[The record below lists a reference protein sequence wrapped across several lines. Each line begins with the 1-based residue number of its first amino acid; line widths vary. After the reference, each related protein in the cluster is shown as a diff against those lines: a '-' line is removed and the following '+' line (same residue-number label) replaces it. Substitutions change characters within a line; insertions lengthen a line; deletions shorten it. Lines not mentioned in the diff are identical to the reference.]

1 MIKIIQSTQKT
12 TILWINVKIMYF
24 QLPSFLLFL
33 LIALFIVKISK
44 PSFRIFALILLSIV
58 FYSYWDVGYFFI
70 LIFYIVLGAVA
81 CHLLTLSKRYLS
93 FLIVFSLLPL
103 IFYKY
108 TDFFLRSIGV
118 SGMGIALPLG
128 ISFITFSL
136 ISMMVDFSRSSVKK
150 INYSDVG
157 LYISFFPHLIAG
169 PILRTKEVVPQFKG
183 IHVSWQN
190 FVYNLPLFAVG
201 MIKKVLIADPIGG
214 YIAPVFN
221 DPLSHGFWDLFIA
234 SLGFSIQIYCD
245 FSAYSDMAIAI
256 AGMFAVRFPEN
267 FRSPYLSFSL
277 SEMWKRWHMTLSFW
291 LRDYLFVPLVR
302 YFGKGLVYLP
312 ILITMLVSG
321 LWHGANWNFIIWGGL
336 QGIIMVI
343 DNYIG
348 FGKFVKNNP
357 HFKWFFIIVNFFVW
371 SFLAILFRSD
381 SASSAWDYYQSLLAF
396 NVVDFSA
403 DNQSVLILVLIT
415 LCVHYYDNVDFIR
428 KHAAKIPAFLSV
440 PVFISII
447 VGCSMVAAQH
457 PESFYYFDF

>member
-1 MIKIIQSTQKT
+1 
-12 TILWINVKIMYF
+12 MYF

-33 LIALFIVKISK
+33 LVALFIIKVSK

-70 LIFYIVLGAVA
+70 LIFYIVLGVVA
-81 CHLLTLSKRYLS
+81 CHLLARNRRYLP
-93 FLIVFSLLPL
+93 FLIIFSLLPL

-108 TDFFLRSIGV
+108 TDFFLRTIGI

-150 INYSDVG
+150 INHSDIG

-169 PILRTKEVVPQFKG
+169 PILRTREVVPQFKS
-183 IHVSWQN
+183 IHVSWGN

-201 MIKKVLIADPIGG
+201 MVKKVLIADPIGG
-214 YIAPVFN
+214 YIAPVFS
-221 DPLSHGFWDLFIA
+221 DPLSHGFWDLFIS

-256 AGMFAVRFPEN
+256 AGMFGVCFPEN

-348 FGKFVKNNP
+348 FGKFVK
-357 HFKWFFIIVNFFVW
+357 KYAYTKVFFIVINFFVW
-371 SFLAILFRSD
+371 SFLAILFRSA
-381 SASSAWDYYQSLLAF
+381 SASSAWDYYQSMLSFNIEAF
-396 NVVDFSA
+396 SP
-403 DNQSVLILVLIT
+403 DNMFVLFLVLIT
-415 LCVHYYDNVDFIR
+415 LSVHYFDNVNFIR
-428 KHAAKIPAFLSV
+428 EQAAKVPALLSV
-440 PVFISII
+440 PVLISVI
-447 VGCSMVAAQH
+447 VGCSLVAAQH